1 MLEPTAECLAEN
13 KFQKGHFSFES
24 YSWGLGLTFGHPN
37 PYTFLKSMRVA
48 YVNRIVCDLKLDL
61 DPPSTWAGWRKVGL
75 VTQEGM
81 WTWWQERG
89 DPCPPQMVLKK
100 TRLPVTLYSLLI
112 NQGTLSFLWRILL
125 WSLFFSFLC
134 HGCTRFISDI
144 IWFVPYSGPSQPE
157 GWPWQSKMPPGS
169 V

>member
-48 YVNRIVCDLKLDL
+48 YVNRIVRAMKLDL
-61 DPPSTWAGWRKVGL
+61 DPLSTWAGWRKVGL

-81 WTWWQERG
+81 WTWWQEGG
-89 DPCPPQMVLKK
+89 DPCLPQMVLK
-100 TRLPVTLYSLLI
+100 RQGCQLPSTPFSSIRGLF
-112 NQGTLSFLWRILL
+112 LSFGGYCCGPC
-125 WSLFFSFLC
+125 FFLSFVMA
-134 HGCTRFISDI
+134 DI
-144 IWFVPYSGPSQPE
+144 I
-157 GWPWQSKMPPGS
+157 
-169 V
+169 

>member
-100 TRLPVTLYSLLI
+100 KAASYPLLPSHQSGDSFFPLEDIAVVLVFFFP
-112 NQGTLSFLWRILL
+112 LSWLHQVYF
-125 WSLFFSFLC
+125 
-134 HGCTRFISDI
+134 
-144 IWFVPYSGPSQPE
+144 
-157 GWPWQSKMPPGS
+157 
-169 V
+169 

>member
-144 IWFVPYSGPSQPE
+144 I
-157 GWPWQSKMPPGS
+157 
-169 V
+169 